1 MRLLYEDIVHEED
14 HYNVY
19 ACASCGHGVTSPF
32 PPDAALSALYAD
44 MNYRDKGKRFV
55 KPLESIVRRF
65 RLKRFKEIGRY
76 SRGKRLLDI
85 GCGRGLMLKT
95 AQQAGWEVH
104 GTEVNDDAAYHARE
118 LLGLDVRTGELEE
131 AGFKEGTF
139 DVITAWH
146 VLEHL
151 KDPQRTLAASR
162 ALLAD
167 EGVLVI
173 EVPNFSSLQARLSGR
188 HWFHLDVP
196 FHLHHF
202 TRRSIE
208 IALESAGFTVVK
220 TGQFSLEF
228 GPYGF
233 LQSVLNIICPTR
245 NYLYD
250 ILRKKRLRGA
260 SGYPLMDIIITALL
274 LPILV
279 PVSFVASAFESAVGR
294 GTTVRVF
301 ARKAATA

>member
-1 MRLLYEDIVHEED
+1 MH
-14 HYNVY
+14 
-19 ACASCGHGVTSPF
+19 
-32 PPDAALSALYAD
+32 
-44 MNYRDKGKRFV
+44 YRDKGKRFV
-55 KPLESIVRRF
+55 TPLENIIRWF
-65 RLKRFKEIGRY
+65 RLKRFEEIEHY
-76 SRGKRLLDI
+76 SRGKKLLDI

-118 LLGLDVRTGELEE
+118 ILGLNVRSGELEE
-131 AGFKEGTF
+131 AGFKKGMF

-151 KDPQRTLAASR
+151 KDPQSTLAACR

-173 EVPNFSSLQARLSGR
+173 EVPNLSSLQARLSGR

-202 TRRSIE
+202 TRHSIE
-208 IALESAGFTVVK
+208 RVLENAGFIVVK
-220 TGQFSLEF
+220 TRQFSLEF

-233 LQSVLNIICPTR
+233 LQSALNIVCPTR

-250 ILRKKRLRGA
+250 VLKKKRLRG
-260 SGYPLMDIIITALL
+260 SSLHPLIDITITALL

-279 PVSFVASAFESAVGR
+279 PVSV
-294 GTTVRVF
+294 TL
-301 ARKAATA
+301 KAQSDAEPL